1 MPTGSDGVLT
11 ATWRPEAA
19 AVSLEVRGWAW
30 PWPWSAEVVEVRI
43 ERRVAGEPVVPV
55 RGADRV
61 PAVGGYWLGTDHE
74 MPLRSSVTYQ
84 AIGYN
89 ASGAAFASSMV
100 TVSTEGAPH
109 GIWLKVAGRPNLS
122 VCTVGRAVDGPTSE
136 TQGGVYDIA
145 GGFGVAVAS
154 ASGINAD
161 RLTLTIGSVD
171 AAQEQSIR
179 AVLSAHRVLLIQDCG
194 HDTIPS
200 GWYFVGSVSR
210 TPRDPLYLLPGR
222 AHTLTLT
229 RTGVPAGAGQ
239 GVVGWSY
246 AAVAGTYATYTAL
259 KAAKA
264 SYFDV
269 ARGA

>member
-1 MPTGSDGVLT
+1 MPNGSDGVLT

-19 AVSLEVRGWAW
+19 AVSLEVLGSAW
-30 PWPWSAEVVEVRI
+30 PSAVVEVRMM
-43 ERRVAGEPVVPV
+43 RLVAGEPDVPV

-61 PAVGGYWLGTDHE
+61 PAVGGYWVGSDHE
-74 MPLRSSVTYQ
+74 MPLGSSIAYQ
-84 AIGYN
+84 AIGYTS
-89 ASGAAFASSMV
+89 AGVAVLSSMV
-100 TVSTEGAPH
+100 TVSTEGARH

-200 GWYFVGSVSR
+200 GWYFVSSVSR
-210 TPRDPLYLLPGR
+210 APRDLLYLLPGR
-222 AHTLTLT
+222 VHTLTLT

-239 GVVGWSY
+239 GVIGWSWD
-246 AAVAGTYATYTAL
+246 AVAATYATWDDVE
-259 KAAKA
+259 AAYA
-264 SYFDV
+264 TWFDLE
-269 ARGA
+269 RGA

>member
-19 AVSLEVRGWAW
+19 AVSLEVLGSAW
-30 PWPWSAEVVEVRI
+30 PSAVVEVRLM
-43 ERRVAGEPVVPV
+43 RLVAGETGVPV

-61 PAVGGYWLGTDHE
+61 PAVGGYWVGTDHE
-74 MPLRSSVTYQ
+74 MPLGSSIAYQ
-84 AIGYN
+84 AIGYTS
-89 ASGAAFASSMV
+89 AGVEVLSSMV

-109 GIWLKVAGRPNLS
+109 GIWLKVAGRPNLT
-122 VCTVGRAVDGPTSE
+122 VRTVGRSVDGPTSE

-171 AAQEQSIR
+171 ATQEQSIR

-210 TPRDPLYLLPGR
+210 APRDPLYLLPGR

-246 AAVAGTYATYTAL
+246 AAVRAAFATYAAL

-264 SYFDV
+264 TYFDV

>member
-1 MPTGSDGVLT
+1 MPTGTDGVLT

-19 AVSLEVRGWAW
+19 AVSLEVLGSAW
-30 PWPWSAEVVEVRI
+30 PSAVVEVRMM
-43 ERRVAGEPVVPV
+43 RLVAGETDVPV

-61 PAVGGYWLGTDHE
+61 PAVGGYWVGSDHE
-74 MPLRSSVTYQ
+74 TPLGSSITYQ
-84 AIGYN
+84 AIGYTS
-89 ASGAAFASSMV
+89 AGVTVLSSMV

-109 GIWLKVAGRPNLS
+109 GIWLKVAGRPNLT

-136 TQGGVYDIA
+136 TQGGVYDVA

-161 RLTLTIGSVD
+161 RLTLTVGSTD
-171 AAQEQSIR
+171 ATQEQSIR

-210 TPRDPLYLLPGR
+210 APRDPKYLLPGR
-222 AHTLTLT
+222 VHTLTLT
-229 RTGVPAGAGQ
+229 RTGIPAGAGQ
-239 GVVGWSY
+239 GVIGWDYAAIAASY
-246 AAVAGTYATYTAL
+246 ADYAEVAATF
-259 KAAKA
+259 A
-264 SYFDV
+264 SYYDL

>member
-19 AVSLEVRGWAW
+19 AVSLEVLGSAW
-30 PWPWSAEVVEVRI
+30 PSAVVEVRI
-43 ERRVAGEPVVPV
+43 MRLVAGETDVPV

-61 PAVGGYWLGTDHE
+61 PAVGGFWVGSDHE
-74 MPLRSSVTYQ
+74 MPLGSSITYQ
-84 AIGYN
+84 AIGY
-89 ASGAAFASSMV
+89 ASAGAAVLSSMV
-100 TVSTEGAPH
+100 TVSTSGAPH
-109 GIWLKVAGRPNLS
+109 GIWLKVAGKPNLS
-122 VCTVGRAVDGPTSE
+122 VCTVGRSVDGPTSE

-194 HDTIPS
+194 HDVIPS
-200 GWYFVGSVSR
+200 GWYFVSSVSR
-210 TPRDPLYLLPGR
+210 APRDARYLAPGR
-222 AHTLTLT
+222 NHTLALT
-229 RTGVPAGAGQ
+229 RTGIPAGAGQ
-239 GVVGWSY
+239 GVG
-246 AAVAGTYATYTAL
+246 GPRP
-259 KAAKA
+259 
-264 SYFDV
+264 
-269 ARGA
+269 RGGVRRGHHP

>member
-19 AVSLEVRGWAW
+19 AVSLEVLGSAW
-30 PWPWSAEVVEVRI
+30 PSAVVEVRLM
-43 ERRVAGEPVVPV
+43 RLVAGETDVPV

-61 PAVGGYWLGTDHE
+61 PAVGGYWVGSDHE
-74 MPLRSSVTYQ
+74 MPLGPSITYQ
-84 AIGYN
+84 AIGYTS
-89 ASGAAFASSMV
+89 AGVAVLSSMV

-161 RLTLTIGSVD
+161 RLTLTVGSTD
-171 AAQEQSIR
+171 ATQEQSIR

-210 TPRDPLYLLPGR
+210 APRDPLYLLPGR
-222 AHTLTLT
+222 VHTLSLT

-239 GVVGWSY
+239 GVIGWSWD
-246 AAVAGTYATYTAL
+246 AVAATYATWADVE
-259 KAAKA
+259 AAYA
-264 SYFDV
+264 TWFDLE
-269 ARGA
+269 RGA